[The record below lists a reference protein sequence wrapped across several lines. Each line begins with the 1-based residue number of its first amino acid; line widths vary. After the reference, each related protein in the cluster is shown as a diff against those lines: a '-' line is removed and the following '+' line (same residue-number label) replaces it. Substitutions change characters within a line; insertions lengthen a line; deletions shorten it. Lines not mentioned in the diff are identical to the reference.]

1 MIDTLFH
8 RVLSTIQYHQFI
20 AGLFGGIIS
29 SIVLHPFDLIKIRFQ
44 VTESKSNKSDR
55 PLPYRPYYNNFVDA
69 FRSIYREKGLQ
80 GLYEGVTPNV
90 VGNGISWGLYLFI
103 YNTIVVLNND
113 EDKIKSLAFLY
124 RVIYSTTAGL
134 LTIILTNPIWVI
146 KTRMCLQYSK
156 GKSSATY
163 DGMLDAFRKTY
174 QNEGI
179 QAFYKGLTPGLFGIF
194 HGTIQFS
201 SYEQMKSFYMNAFG
215 ITYCPTPIILTF
227 SALSKFIAATSTYP
241 TQVVRTRLQDQ
252 HQHYNGAIDAIKKT
266 YEGEGISGFFK
277 GVVPALYRVIPA
289 SCITFGSYEFI
300 LRELKSMTTMPK
312 SKEFVDNSDSEE
324 RKNSGSEEEKPKA
337 STSKKSKN
345 KITTNNEDPPAKRA
359 KPNDDTVASIA
370 GPSGERLYELGK
382 LRYISVSEFKGKSL
396 INIRE
401 YYEDKGVHKPGK
413 KGISLSVDQWEKLKS
428 VISQIDKDL
437 K

>member
-1 MIDTLFH
+1 MNDSLFS

-44 VTESKSNKSDR
+44 VNESKSNKDNR
-55 PLPYRPYYNNFVDA
+55 PLPYRPYYKNFLDA
-69 FRSIYREKGLQ
+69 FQSIYREKGLQ

-113 EDKIKSLAFLY
+113 EDKMKNLTFYY

-134 LTIILTNPIWVI
+134 ITIILTNPIWVI

-156 GKSSATY
+156 NKSAVTY
-163 DGMLDAFRKTY
+163 NNMFDAFRKTY
-174 QNEGI
+174 QAEGI
-179 QAFYKGLTPGLFGIF
+179 KAFYSGLTPGLVGIF

-201 SYEQMKSFYMNAFG
+201 SYEQMKSFYANAFHT
-215 ITYCPTPIILTF
+215 TYFPTAIILTF

-252 HQHYNGAIDAIKKT
+252 HQNYNGVIDVIKKT
-266 YEGEGISGFFK
+266 YEREGISGFFK

-289 SCITFGSYEFI
+289 SCITFISYEFI
-300 LRELKSMTTMPK
+300 LHELK
-312 SKEFVDNSDSEE
+312 
-324 RKNSGSEEEKPKA
+324 G
-337 STSKKSKN
+337 
-345 KITTNNEDPPAKRA
+345 
-359 KPNDDTVASIA
+359 
-370 GPSGERLYELGK
+370 
-382 LRYISVSEFKGKSL
+382 
-396 INIRE
+396 
-401 YYEDKGVHKPGK
+401 
-413 KGISLSVDQWEKLKS
+413 GI
-428 VISQIDKDL
+428 I
-437 K
+437 